1 MSKKYLDTRDLDERL
16 TELEGFSDMV
26 DSAKTLLAE
35 AEESKDESAITAAEE
50 ELDTARLDFGEGE
63 EAELKVL
70 QDLRDKVGS
79 EWSDGVTLIPE
90 SEFVAYCRELL
101 EDCGDIPKNLPHYIT
116 IDWDDTA
123 DNIKVDYSE
132 IEYDGDTYLFLS

>member
-70 QDLRDKVGS
+70 QDLRDEVGS

-90 SEFVAYCRELL
+90 SEFVAYCHKLL

-123 DNIKVDYSE
+123 DNIKVDSSE